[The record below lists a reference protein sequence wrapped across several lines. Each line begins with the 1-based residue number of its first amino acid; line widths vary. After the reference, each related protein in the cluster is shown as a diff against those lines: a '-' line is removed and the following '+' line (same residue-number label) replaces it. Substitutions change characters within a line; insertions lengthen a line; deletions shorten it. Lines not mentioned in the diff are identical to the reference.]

1 MSKRLARVGV
11 IILALILSTGMIGA
25 SSFTKATLDRDT
37 NINVV
42 ADDSGV
48 IALIDGDSG
57 GVVAVDS
64 STGELT
70 IDFGVA
76 SASGVNVNST
86 YELGT
91 SDWSS
96 ASADEE
102 AFNITNQDSVAH
114 TITLNYSAD
123 QADVVGDGFES
134 VKFKVFNST
143 GDNVV
148 TASEENT
155 GSFNAGSSETF
166 ATVVIVNTTVSGI
179 DKNDDL
185 SGTLNITAT

>member
-11 IILALILSTGMIGA
+11 IVLALILSTGMIGA

-70 IDFGVA
+70 IDFGVG

-102 AFNITNQDSVAH
+102 AFNITNQDSVSH
-114 TITLNYSAD
+114 TITLNYTVD
-123 QADVVGDGFES
+123 TGDGVGDTFDS
-134 VKFKVFNST
+134 VKFKVFDSSGT
-143 GDNVV
+143 NVA
-148 TASEENT
+148 TASEET
-155 GSFNAGSSETF
+155 TDSFTAASGGSF
-166 ATVVIVNTTVSGI
+166 ATVVIVNTTVSGV
-179 DKNDDL
+179 DKNSDL
-185 SGTLNITAT
+185 SGTLNVTAT

>member
-57 GVVAVDS
+57 DVVQVDS

-70 IDFGVA
+70 IDFTIG

-86 YELGT
+86 YELGNP
-91 SDWSS
+91 DWSS
-96 ASADEE
+96 DTDEQ
-102 AFNITNQDSVAH
+102 AFNITNQDGVSH
-114 TITLNYSAD
+114 TITLNYTVDS
-123 QADVVGDGFES
+123 GDGEGDSFDS
-134 VKFKVFNST
+134 VKFEVFDST
-143 GDNVV
+143 ATNVA
-148 TASEENT
+148 TASEET
-155 GSFNAGSSETF
+155 DGSFTAASGETF
-166 ATVVIVNTTVSGI
+166 ATVVIVNTTVSGV
-179 DKNDDL
+179 DKNSDL
-185 SGTLNITAT
+185 SGTLNVTAT